1 MHNFKRV
8 AILDSDRGQGR
19 SRHDLQI
26 ALDRDPRRIKPYLG
40 NESSNGRSCGHAPL
54 LAINSDY
61 ESGGVS
67 HIV

>member
-8 AILDSDRGQGR
+8 AILDSDRGQSR

-26 ALDRDPRRIKPYLG
+26 ALDRDARRIEPDLG
-40 NESSNGRSCGHAPL
+40 NQSGDGRARGHAPL
-54 LAINSDY
+54 LAIDSDY